1 MREKSAGVLLYRF
14 KNGAIEY
21 LVCHPGGPYGR
32 GPDENKWSLPK
43 GKIEDGETSRAA
55 AKRELLEETGIDD
68 DEYSDLIYL
77 GTAKQSRKDVEV
89 FLGEYLGQEDPIM
102 DSMMINLEWPR
113 GSGNIITIPEIDKGE
128 FVSSDVAKHRLTKG
142 QKSMIDVAFDILNE
156 E

>member
-14 KNGAIEY
+14 KDGGIEY

-55 AKRELLEETGIDD
+55 AKRELLEETGINNN
-68 DEYSDLIYL
+68 EYSDLIYL

-89 FLGEYLGQEDPIM
+89 FMGEYLKEDDPIIE
-102 DSMMINLEWPR
+102 SMIIEMEWPR
-113 GSGNIITIPEIDKGE
+113 NSGNTITIPEIDRGE
-128 FVSSDVAKHRLTKG
+128 FVSLEVAKHRLTKG
-142 QKSMIDVAFDILNE
+142 QKEMIDRAFDILNE
-156 E
+156 K